1 MDEVRRITDYLK
13 TLDID
18 PQRKEDIYQYIILL
32 RQQLPQSIHP
42 LKNNR
47 LLLLHTTGKGHI
59 ILDGHPR

>member
-18 PQRKEDIYQYIILL
+18 LQTKEDVFQYIILL
-32 RQQLPQSIHP
+32 RQQRPQSIRP

-59 ILDGHPR
+59 ILDGHAR